1 MEYIFIMDT
10 KNEKILKLL
19 RENSKLTTQ
28 HISKKTSIPITTVH
42 NRIKKLVE
50 QGIIKKYT
58 IEVDHEKLGKN
69 VVAYIHIIVDYTLLK
84 QKKISQHELA
94 KRLKLLESVEEVAMV
109 TGEKDI
115 ILKVREKN
123 IASLDMFVTKHLRN
137 IEGIEKTHTS
147 VILHEF

>member
-69 VVAYIHIIVDYTLLK
+69 VAAYIHIIVDYTLLK